1 MNDPNLQRLLL
12 IIDESLSNTEFIKLT
27 LSSKKDT
34 SGEVKN
40 IYAKVV
46 SIKAGTLMSIVFRYP
61 TKDVT
66 KNFTF
71 DEGIELIKTSLEKD
85 FMQAILLTANK
96 DVHFMQFP
104 NGKSTIKQQEASQQL
119 KLVFLH
125 DKQKTLFISPENN
138 LYLQLLGVTTV
149 DGKIKKGMED
159 KFRQINKYVEV
170 VSHVVEQANMPA
182 GFTVADMGSGK
193 GYLTFALYDYL
204 TNKMSLSP
212 EVVGVELRP
221 NLVAQCNGISK
232 KSGFEK
238 LKFIQGSI
246 EKTVLPE
253 LDLLIALHACDT
265 ATDEAI
271 FRGIRQKAK
280 VIITAPCCH
289 KQIRRQMNPDNA
301 LAEITK
307 YGILEE
313 RQAEMLTDAIRA
325 LILEAYGYSTKVF
338 EFIST
343 EHTPKNVLIVAVKKS
358 GEDAVN
364 QEKLDNVQALKKL
377 FGIEFHFLEKLLETP
392 SL

>member
-12 IIDESLSNTEFIKLT
+12 LIEESLSNTEFIKLT

-119 KLVFLH
+119 KPVFLH
-125 DKQKTLFISPENN
+125 DKQKTLFIFPENN

-182 GFTVADMGSGK
+182 GFTVTDMGSGK

-289 KQIRRQMNPDNA
+289 KQIRKQMYPDNA

-343 EHTPKNVLIVAVKKS
+343 EHTPKNVLIVGVKKS

>member
-12 IIDESLSNTEFIKLT
+12 LIEESLSNTDFIKLT
-27 LSSKKDT
+27 LSSKINT
-34 SGEVKN
+34 SGELKN

-46 SIKAGTLMSIVFRYP
+46 SVKAGTLLSFVFRYP
-61 TKDVT
+61 TKDIT
-66 KNFTF
+66 KNFSF
-71 DEGIELIKTSLEKD
+71 EEGLALIKKSLEED
-85 FMQAILLTANK
+85 FYQAILLTANK
-96 DVHFMQFP
+96 DVHFMQFT

-119 KLVFLH
+119 KPVFMH
-125 DKQKTLFISPENN
+125 DKQKSLFISPENN
-138 LYLQLLGVTTV
+138 LYLQLLGVTSL
-149 DGKIKKGMED
+149 DGKVKKGMED

-170 VSHVVEQANMPA
+170 VSHVVEQAKLPIS
-182 GFTVADMGSGK
+182 FSIADMGSGK

-204 TNKMSLSP
+204 TNRMLLAP

-253 LDLLIALHACDT
+253 IDLLIALHACDT

-271 FRGIRQKAK
+271 FRGISQKAG

-289 KQIRRQMNPDNA
+289 KQIRKQMNPDNA
-301 LAEITK
+301 LVEITK

-313 RQAEMLTDAIRA
+313 RQAEILTDAIRA
-325 LILEAYGYSTKVF
+325 LIMEAYGYTTKVF

-343 EHTPKNVLIVAVKKS
+343 EHTPKNVLIVGVKKS

-364 QEKLDNVQALKKL
+364 QYKMDKVQALKKL
-377 FGIEFHFLEKLLETP
+377 FGIETHFLEKLLETP

>member
-12 IIDESLSNTEFIKLT
+12 IIEESLSNTDFIKLT

-34 SGEVKN
+34 SGELKN

-46 SIKAGTLMSIVFRYP
+46 SVKAGTLLSFVFRYP
-61 TKDVT
+61 AKDIT
-66 KNFTF
+66 RNYNFE
-71 DEGIELIKTSLEKD
+71 EGLALINKSLEED
-85 FMQAILLTANK
+85 FYQAILLTANK

-104 NGKSTIKQQEASQQL
+104 NGKSTIKQQEASQQM
-119 KLVFLH
+119 KPVFLH
-125 DKQKTLFISPENN
+125 DKQKSLFISPENN
-138 LYLQLLGVTTV
+138 LYLQLLGVTTL
-149 DGKIKKGMED
+149 DGKVKKGMED

-170 VSHVVEQANMPA
+170 VSHVVEQANMNA
-182 GFTVADMGSGK
+182 GFSVADMGSGK

-204 TNKMSLSP
+204 TNRMSLTP

-221 NLVAQCNGISK
+221 NLVGQCNVISK

-253 LDLLIALHACDT
+253 IDLLIALHACDT

-271 FRGIRQKAK
+271 FRGISQKAR

-289 KQIRRQMNPDNA
+289 KQIRKQMNPDNA

-325 LILEAYGYSTKVF
+325 LIMEAYGYSTKVF

-343 EHTPKNVLIVAVKKS
+343 EHTPKNVLIVGIKKN
-358 GEDAVN
+358 EKEPVN
-364 QEKLDNVQALKKL
+364 QDKLDKVQALKKL
-377 FGIEFHFLEKLLETP
+377 FGIETHFLEKLLETP